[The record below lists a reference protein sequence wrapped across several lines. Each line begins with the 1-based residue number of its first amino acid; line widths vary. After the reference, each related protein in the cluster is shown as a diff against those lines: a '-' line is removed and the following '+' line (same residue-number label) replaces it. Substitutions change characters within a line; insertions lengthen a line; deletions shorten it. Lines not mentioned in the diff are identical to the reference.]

1 MAKNYVADKD
11 VLLELAGGALA
22 LTKGLGYGEEV
33 TADRRAMAAL
43 RSEILHTNERELDYD
58 TMLKR
63 VKALRTKYERD

>member
-33 TADRRAMAAL
+33 TADRRAMATLRNEILDTKDTEIDYNATLKRIKTL
-43 RSEILHTNERELDYD
+43 RS
-58 TMLKR
+58 
-63 VKALRTKYERD
+63 KYERD